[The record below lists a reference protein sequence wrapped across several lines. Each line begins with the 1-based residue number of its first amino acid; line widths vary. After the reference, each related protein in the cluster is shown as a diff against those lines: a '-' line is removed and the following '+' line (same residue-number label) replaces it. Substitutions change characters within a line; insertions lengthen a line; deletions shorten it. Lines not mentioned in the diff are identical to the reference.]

1 MIRRSIAAFCLLAAA
16 LLVASCR
23 RGPRDL
29 AVPSAD
35 GVTIAYH
42 LEGSGDPALVFVHG
56 WCCDGNFWNAQIP
69 VFAGTHKIV
78 AIDLGGHGRSGK
90 DRKEWTVRAFGA
102 DIAAVIREENLRN
115 VILIGHSMG
124 GAAIIEAAA
133 LYPGRILGL
142 VGVDTF
148 HDLGAPLYTREQ
160 AEDIIAPFKAAFV
173 QTTDG
178 FVRGMFPPTAKP
190 ELVDEIAK
198 RMSSA
203 PPAVGVGT
211 LRATLSYSPVETL
224 KKVRL
229 PIIAINAD
237 QYPVNLEGNR
247 KLAAAFDVKIMRGLG
262 HFVMIENAA
271 EFNRLL
277 EESISE
283 IQSRR

>member
-1 MIRRSIAAFCLLAAA
+1 MIRRPVAAVGLLAAA
-16 LLVASCR
+16 LLAASCR

-29 AVPSAD
+29 TVPSAD

-56 WCCDGNFWNAQIP
+56 WCCDSNFWNAQIP
-69 VFAGTHKIV
+69 IFAKTHKII
-78 AIDLGGHGRSGK
+78 AIDLAGHGRSGK
-90 DRKEWTVRAFGA
+90 ERKEWTIRGFGA
-102 DIAAVIREENLRN
+102 DIAAVIREENLKN

-133 LYPGRILGL
+133 LCPGRILGL
-142 VGVDTF
+142 IGVDTF
-148 HDLGAPLYTREQ
+148 HDLGAALYTREE
-160 AEDIIAPFKAAFV
+160 AESILAPYRYGFV

-198 RMSSA
+198 RMSAAS
-203 PPAVGVGT
+203 PEVGVSAM
-211 LRATLSYSPVETL
+211 RAVLSYSPVETL

-247 KLAAAFDVKIMRGLG
+247 RIAASFEVKIMKRVG
-262 HFVMIENAA
+262 HFVMIENPA

-277 EESISE
+277 EESVSE
-283 IQSRR
+283 ILTRR